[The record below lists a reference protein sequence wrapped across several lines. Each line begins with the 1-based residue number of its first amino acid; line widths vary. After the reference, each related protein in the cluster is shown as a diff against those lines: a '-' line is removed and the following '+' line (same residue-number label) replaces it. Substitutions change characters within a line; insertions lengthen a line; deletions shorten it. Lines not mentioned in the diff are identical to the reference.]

1 MKSLTEL
8 PDSSEKIGVIGSLGV
23 EWKDFRL
30 AWNPLDY
37 GGDLNQTFV
46 IVKDIWTPYLVL
58 MNPCKEIK
66 LILLDEFSCKL
77 WYNE

>member
-8 PDSSEKIGVIGSLGV
+8 PDSSGKIGVIGSLGV

-30 AWNPLDY
+30 

-46 IVKDIWTPYLVL
+46 FVKDIWTLYLVL
-58 MNPCKEIK
+58 MNPYKEIK